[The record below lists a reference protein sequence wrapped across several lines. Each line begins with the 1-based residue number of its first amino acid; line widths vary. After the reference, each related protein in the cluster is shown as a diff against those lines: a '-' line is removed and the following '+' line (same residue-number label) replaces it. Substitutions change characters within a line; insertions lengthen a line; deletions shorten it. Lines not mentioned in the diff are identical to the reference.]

1 MPDQPAA
8 TLPDA
13 DMYRRL
19 VDSVVD
25 YAVFMLTPTGEVAS
39 WNEGA
44 RRLKGYS
51 TEEVLGRH
59 FSLFYPS
66 EAVERGWPEEELRR
80 AVQDGRLED
89 EGWRVRKDGSRFW
102 ANVVIAPILGN
113 DGQVVGFS
121 KVTRDLTER
130 RRHEQ
135 QLQDSER
142 NLRLLI
148 DSVQDYAI
156 FRLDP
161 RGHVV
166 SWNRG
171 AERINGYQA
180 IDILGRHFSVFYPP
194 EAVAAGWPQEE
205 LRRAAE
211 AGRFEDEGWRV
222 RKDGSQLWANVIIT
236 ALRDPEGRLVGYAK
250 VTRDLTERRRQDQ
263 LLKESEENLRLVVE
277 GVRDHAMFLLDDDGR
292 VASWNL
298 GAERVLGFPVRS
310 IVGRP
315 LAMLY
320 TVEDRAAGRP
330 EAELTSARD
339 TGFYEADGWRMRND
353 GSRFRAHSAL
363 TAVHDHQGG
372 LRGFVAIVHDLSERQ
387 RMQELEDEGQRMH
400 RFIALLSHELRNPL
414 APITNAVRILERSQ
428 EPRDIAW
435 CAHLI
440 GRQAAHLTRLVD
452 DLLDVSRITS
462 GKIQIH
468 LAPLEL
474 GTLLRL
480 AFEAARAAPDAEGHE
495 MTLRLPQESVFVSGD
510 ATRLT
515 QVVANLLTNALRY
528 TPAPGRIDVVL
539 ERLGHIA
546 TLQVADTG
554 IGMSETLM
562 ERAFDPFVQGDAPM
576 DRRNAGLGIG
586 LTLVKHVVLRH
597 GGTVAVASPGPG
609 RGTRF
614 TVSLPLLQPGPM
626 GQEATDERAQVM
638 AGSPA
643 SPR

>member
-1 MPDQPAA
+1 MPQHSAA
-8 TLPDA
+8 PPPPDA
-13 DMYRRL
+13 EMYRRL

-25 YAVFMLTPTGEVAS
+25 YALFMLTPTGEIAS

-44 RRLKGYS
+44 QRLKGYS
-51 TEEVLGRH
+51 ADEVLGRH
-59 FSLFYPS
+59 FSLFYPPD
-66 EAVERGWPEEELRR
+66 AIERGWPAEELRR
-80 AVQDGRLED
+80 AVADGRLED

-102 ANVVIAPILGN
+102 ADVVIAPIHGS
-113 DGQVVGFS
+113 DGELLGFS
-121 KVTRDLTER
+121 KVTRDLSER
-130 RRHEQ
+130 RRQEQ
-135 QLQDSER
+135 ALQDSER
-142 NLRLLI
+142 SLRLLI

-161 RGHVV
+161 QGHVA
-166 SWNRG
+166 SWNGG
-171 AERINGYQA
+171 AQRINGYKA
-180 IDILGRHFSVFYPP
+180 RDILGKHFSIFYPP

-222 RKDGSQLWANVIIT
+222 RKDGSRLWANVLIT
-236 ALRDPEGRLVGYAK
+236 ALRDEHGTLVGYAK
-250 VTRDLTERRRQDQ
+250 VTRDLTERRRQEE

-277 GVRDHAMFLLDDDGR
+277 GVRDHAMFLLDASGR

-298 GAERVLGFPVRS
+298 GAERVLGFRVRHV
-310 IVGRP
+310 VGRP
-315 LAMLY
+315 VAMLY

-330 EAELTSARD
+330 EAELASARD
-339 TGFYEADGWRMRND
+339 TGFYEIDGWRARAD
-353 GSRFRAHSAL
+353 GSRFWAHTAY
-363 TAVHDHQGG
+363 TAVHDHRGG
-372 LRGFVAIVHDLSERQ
+372 LRGLVAIVRDLSERK
-387 RMQELEDEGQRMH
+387 RMRELEDEGQRMH

-452 DLLDVSRITS
+452 DLLDVSRITT

-480 AFEAARAAPDAEGHE
+480 AFEAARAAADAEGHE
-495 MTLRLPQESVFVSGD
+495 MALRLPSESVFVNGD

-528 TPAPGRIDVVL
+528 TPVPGRIDVAL
-539 ERLGHIA
+539 ERLGHVA
-546 TLQVADTG
+546 TLQVADNG

-562 ERAFDPFVQGDAPM
+562 ARAFDPFVQGDAPLE
-576 DRRNAGLGIG
+576 RRNAGLGIG
-586 LTLVKHVVLRH
+586 LTLVKHVVEHH
-597 GGTVAVASPGPG
+597 GGTVAVASAGPG

-614 TVSLPLLQPGPM
+614 TVSLPLLQPAPDAPVAA
-626 GQEATDERAQVM
+626 EELRAS
-638 AGSPA
+638 SPA